1 MTPGDDSP
9 ALRELSAAIREKADY
24 HAAPASLI
32 AAVRNALP
40 PDEPAR
46 PLLPPRRAWLRQAA
60 ALAGA
65 AFAGALLTWGAT
77 TYLRDDSDR
86 IARDLLDAHIQ
97 ATLGNRLID
106 VASSDQHTVKPWLS
120 AHLPFSPAVA
130 DYSAQGFELRG
141 GRIDH
146 IGGRAVAV
154 LVYARRKHVI
164 DAFVWPADLPGGT
177 PADITRNGFRV
188 ESFAAGGMRY
198 ALVSDLNRNELHDLA
213 KLLAQDAAR

>member
-1 MTPGDDSP
+1 MTPEDETP

-24 HAAPASLI
+24 YVAPASLA
-32 AAVRNALP
+32 AAVRASLPPEEPVKALP
-40 PDEPAR
+40 W
-46 PLLPPRRAWLRQAA
+46 PRRAWLRQAM
-60 ALAGA
+60 ALSGA
-65 AFAGALLTWGAT
+65 AFAGALLSWGT
-77 TYLRDDSDR
+77 MTYVGGDGNR

-97 ATLGNRLID
+97 ATLGDRLID

-141 GRIDH
+141 GRIDRV
-146 IGGRAVAV
+146 GGRAVAV
-154 LVYARRKHVI
+154 LVYARRKHVV
-164 DAFVWPADLPGGT
+164 DAFVWPAEVPVAMPRDL
-177 PADITRNGFRV
+177 TRDGFHL

-213 KLLAQDAAR
+213 QLLAQDAAR

>member
-1 MTPGDDSP
+1 MTHDDDAP
-9 ALRELSAAIREKADY
+9 AVRELSAAIREKADY
-24 HAAPASLI
+24 YTAPASLL
-32 AAVRNALP
+32 AAVRASLP
-40 PDEPAR
+40 PGDAAQAP
-46 PLLPPRRAWLRQAA
+46 PPRRAWLGQAA

-65 AFAGALLTWGAT
+65 AFAGALVTWSAT
-77 TYLRDDSDR
+77 TWLRGDGDR
-86 IARDLLDAHIQ
+86 IARDLLDAHVQ

-130 DYSAQGFELRG
+130 DYSAHGFELRG
-141 GRIDH
+141 GRIDRV
-146 IGGRAVAV
+146 GGHAVAV

-164 DAFVWPADLPGGT
+164 DAFVWPADAPGRE
-177 PADITRNGFRV
+177 PSDLTRDGFNL

-213 KLLAQDAAR
+213 QLLAQDAAR